1 MMTRRAFIGSMAG
14 SGCWLLTS
22 QGRSAVV
29 RSGIAAGPPVEA
41 RWYKKLPNR
50 KIQCELCPRRCLID
64 DLERGYCGVRENRG
78 GTYYSL
84 VYGRPCSIHADPVE
98 KKPLFHFLPGRS
110 AFSLATAGCNVFC
123 KFCQNWEISQSR
135 PEQVESV
142 DMSPDQVAAMA
153 SRQGCPVIAF
163 TYNEPVVFAEY
174 LHDIARVAGRRGLR
188 SVMISNGYIQKE
200 PMLDLCQ
207 VLAAVKIDLKAFS
220 ERFYRDLVDGQL
232 QPVLDTLILLREQK
246 IWFEMVYLVL
256 PGENDAPEELS
267 ALCHWIVNRLGAEV
281 PLHFT
286 RFYPQYRMTN
296 LPPTPIRTLQLARN
310 IALEAGVHFV
320 YTGNVPG
327 DTGEN
332 TYCPGCGKLLIGR
345 MGYTVTEN
353 HLKAGSCPGCGRAIP
368 GVWK

>member
-1 MMTRRAFIGSMAG
+1 MITRRAFVGSMAG
-14 SGCWLLTS
+14 AGCWLLT
-22 QGRSAVV
+22 GRS
-29 RSGIAAGPPVEA
+29 STAGARPATVPEALVEA
-41 RWYKKLPNR
+41 RYYKKLPNR
-50 KIQCELCPRRCLID
+50 KIQCTLCPRGCLID
-64 DLERGYCGVRENRG
+64 DLERGYCGVRENRS

-84 VYGRPCSIHADPVE
+84 VYGRPCSIHVDPIE
-98 KKPLFHFLPGRS
+98 KKPFFHFLPARK
-110 AFSLATAGCNVFC
+110 ALSLATAGCNVFC

-142 DMSPDQVAAMA
+142 SMPPDQVATLAV
-153 SRQGCPVIAF
+153 RQNCPVLAF

-174 LHDIARVAGRRGLR
+174 MSDIARAAGQHSLR

-200 PMLDLCQ
+200 PMLDLCKI
-207 VLAAVKIDLKAFS
+207 LAAVKIDLKAFS
-220 ERFYRDLVDGQL
+220 ERFYRELVDGQL
-232 QPVLDTLILLREQK
+232 QPVLDTLILLRQQK
-246 IWFEMVYLVL
+246 IWFEVVYLVL
-256 PGENDAPEELS
+256 PGENDAPEEIA
-267 ALCHWIVNRLGAEV
+267 ALCRWMIAQLGPDV

-296 LPPTPIRTLQLARN
+296 LPPTPIKTLQQVRN

-327 DTGEN
+327 DAGEN

-353 HLKAGSCPGCGRAIP
+353 HLKSGNCPGCGRSIP
-368 GVWK
+368 GVWY

>member
-1 MMTRRAFIGSMAG
+1 MHPASYSVPLHDHKVKCT
-14 SGCWLLTS
+14 
-22 QGRSAVV
+22 
-29 RSGIAAGPPVEA
+29 
-41 RWYKKLPNR
+41 
-50 KIQCELCPRRCLID
+50 LCPHMCVLADGKEGICRVRKNESGTLIA
-64 DLERGYCGVRENRG
+64 
-78 GTYYSL
+78 GTYGKACCL
-84 VYGRPCSIHADPVE
+84 RFDPIE
-98 KKPLFHFLPGRS
+98 KKPLYHFYPGS
-110 AFSLATAGCNVFC
+110 VILSVGSVGCNLRC